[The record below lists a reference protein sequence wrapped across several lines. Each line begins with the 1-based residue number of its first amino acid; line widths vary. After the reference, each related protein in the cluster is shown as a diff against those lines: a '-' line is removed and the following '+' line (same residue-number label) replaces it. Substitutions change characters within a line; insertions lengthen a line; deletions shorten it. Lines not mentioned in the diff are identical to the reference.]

1 MRVIAGAY
9 RGRKLLSPPGMTAR
23 PTTDRVKEAMFGA
36 LQFDIAGSRVLDAFA
51 GSGALGIEAL
61 SRGAAQVDFVEKDPA
76 CLRVLEQNLKTVGA
90 QNARVFKGDVLK
102 LIAGLG
108 QYDIV
113 LLDPPYDAGLYEPV
127 LRALDGGALRDG
139 GVVVLEC
146 RKSFDLSDMI
156 VYNLTKYS
164 LTKRKNYGDISVAF
178 LSYGEKA

>member
-9 RGRKLLSPPGMTAR
+9 RGRKLLPPPGMTAR

-76 CLRVLEQNLKTVGA
+76 WVLEQNLKTVGA
-90 QNARVFKGDVLK
+90 QNARVFRGDVLK

-127 LRALDGGALRDG
+127 LRALDGGPLRDG

-178 LSYGEKA
+178 LSYGDRS